1 MILKKKNYFF
11 VNNFKRGFNS
21 LELISKDYLE
31 NFQPSIVILNF
42 GIVDCAP
49 RLYKNN
55 SIVIKCIN
63 KLPFVSKYFWKL
75 SKRFKKRKIA
85 NSDVQIE
92 LFRKNIIDYLSRC
105 KEIEL
110 ELCII
115 IKIQKPGTNFVKKSP
130 DIVKAVKLYNQV
142 FDDMSTQF
150 NFLKVINP
158 LDSASNT
165 DYLEDGYHLNE
176 NGFLIVNEELKNVL
190 DSLN

>member
-1 MILKKKNYFF
+1 M
-11 VNNFKRGFNS
+11 
-21 LELISKDYLE
+21 
-31 NFQPSIVILNF
+31 
-42 GIVDCAP
+42 
-49 RLYKNN
+49 
-55 SIVIKCIN
+55 
-63 KLPFVSKYFWKL
+63 
-75 SKRFKKRKIA
+75 
-85 NSDVQIE
+85 QIE

>member
-176 NGFLIVNEELKNVL
+176 NGFLIVNEE
-190 DSLN
+190 